1 MQTSTSYIG
10 IDVSKAELV
19 VADAEQCHGAI
30 VNTAAGISRWLSGVA
45 AHTHIAV
52 ESTGRYHGLL
62 AQLAYQAG
70 MTVYVLN
77 ARDVYFYARA
87 LGSRA
92 KTDAVDALVIARYL
106 QAHHAHLH
114 PWKPASAAQ
123 QQLQQLITRRAKV
136 VVHQSALRQILQSLD
151 SQQIDT
157 QALHTGFTRLLQS
170 IDRQIQLLIASDQQL
185 QQGYQR
191 LLSIT
196 GIGAQTAALLTE
208 LLSRIRFANADALVA
223 YSGLDPRPND
233 SGTKRGRRRLS
244 KKGPALLRRQM
255 YLVGGAASHSKALKP
270 VYQAIRAKGFA
281 GTEALMILGRK
292 LLRVAYSVW
301 KYATPFDPGRLMPKT
316 G

>member
-19 VADAEQCHGAI
+19 VADVQQCHGAI
-30 VNTAAGISRWLSGVA
+30 ANTAASISRWLSGVA
-45 AHTHIAV
+45 PHTHVAM

-62 AQLAYQAG
+62 AQLAHQAG

-92 KTDAVDALVIARYL
+92 KTDAVDAVVIARYL
-106 QAHHAHLH
+106 AAHHAHLH
-114 PWKPASAAQ
+114 PWKPASATQ
-123 QQLQQLITRRAKV
+123 QQLQQLLTRRAKV
-136 VVHQSALRQILQSLD
+136 VVHQSALRQTLQSLD

-157 QALHTGFTRLLQS
+157 QALQTGFTSLLHS
-170 IDRQIQLLIASDQQL
+170 IDRQIQRLIASDQAL

-191 LLSIT
+191 LLGIT

-208 LLSRIRFANADALVA
+208 LLSRIPFANADALVA

-270 VYQAIRAKGFA
+270 LYQAIRAKGFA
-281 GTEALMILGRK
+281 GTEALVILGRK

-301 KYATPFDPGRLMPKT
+301 KHAAPFDPSRLVPKT